1 MSQTKLPCIVFDTN
15 ALVSAAILPAS
26 PSRQA
31 LLLAARN
38 FCIVHSSTTWLELG
52 GVIARKKFDRYFP
65 GESRS
70 EFLLT
75 LARASQFIESSA
87 SVTDC
92 IDPSDNRFL
101 ELALDAKAEII
112 VSGDEHLRSMHPWR
126 GIAILSPGEFL
137 QGHA

>member
-1 MSQTKLPCIVFDTN
+1 MSQTKRPCIVFDTN

-26 PSRQA
+26 PCRRA
-31 LLLAARN
+31 LLLATGN
-38 FCIVHSSTTWLELG
+38 FCIVHSSATWLELDE
-52 GVIARKKFDRYFP
+52 VIARKKFDRYFSD
-65 GESRS
+65 ESRS

-92 IDPSDNRFL
+92 TDPADYRFL
-101 ELALDAKAEII
+101 ELALDAKAETI

>member
-1 MSQTKLPCIVFDTN
+1 MSQTEQPCIVFDTN
-15 ALVSAAILPAS
+15 AFVSAAILPAS
-26 PSRQA
+26 ASRQA

-38 FCIVHSSTTWLELG
+38 FCIVHSSATWLELG
-52 GVIARKKFDRYFP
+52 EVIARKKFDRYFP

-70 EFLLT
+70 EFLLA
-75 LARASQFIESSA
+75 LARASRFIESST

-92 IDPSDNRFL
+92 IDPTDNRFL

-112 VSGDEHLRSMHPWR
+112 VSGDDHLRSMHPWR

-137 QGHA
+137 QGDA